1 MHYRVARWLQPLML
15 AAVAVLFSPVIAAA
29 PLSFQATINFSE
41 QVIPTDTGTPCFA
54 MGTITGSGSA
64 TKLGGIT
71 VTSTDCINPLP
82 PAFTSFGFASHNV
95 VLTASNGDHLW
106 ATYAGILSAEGR
118 ITGFVRHIWRHGT
131 LRARRRHRGAQR
143 LRGDR
148 SDDGRRERPDHAA
161 GRARVLSFSSA
172 PRSTASK
179 RLAYHSV

>member
-1 MHYRVARWLQPLML
+1 MPYRVARWLQPLML

-64 TKLGGIT
+64 TKLGGIN

-106 ATYAGILSAEGR
+106 ATYLGILSAEGR
-118 ITGFVRHIWRHGT
+118 ITGSYVIYGGTGRFAHAVGTGVLNGFEAIDLTTGAGNGQIT
-131 LRARRRHRGAQR
+131 LRG
-143 LRGDR
+143 
-148 SDDGRRERPDHAA
+148 
-161 GRARVLSFSSA
+161 V
-172 PRSTASK
+172 
-179 RLAYHSV
+179 LAY